1 MPSQDSK
8 LLHGLDPA
16 ALFSLADEAAPAA
29 AGGAWE
35 PPGME
40 EVAALFPQWQAKG
53 LLGRG
58 GMGAVYHF
66 HQSDL
71 ARDVAV
77 KLLPIE
83 ASADERQV
91 ERFRREAR
99 ALARLRHPNI
109 VALHEAG
116 ITPAGHFFF
125 VMEYVDG
132 QPLSRLIAGGKMDAP
147 RAIEVVR
154 QVCDALACAHGQGVI
169 HRDIKPSNILIN
181 SAGQVKVADFGLA
194 RLDHAAEE
202 DALTLSRTGAFMGTP
217 AYTAPEQARDAAHA
231 DHRADIYSLG
241 VLLYEMLTGE
251 LPRGVF
257 QPPSRKAGSDARLD
271 SVVRRALQERP
282 EDRYQAAAE
291 LKEDV
296 TESASRPAADTSKAP
311 APWRAW
317 AALLIVCVVV
327 AAAALVFFKQ
337 APESKPDQH
346 APMTAREPQPKLP
359 EPASEPPKPEAAQSY
374 PAKKE
379 SPPMPAPV
387 SSPETRQEPP
397 SPGALPPQFSKVHV
411 WSLDPVPPALYP
423 PASTTGAGWKDAVL
437 IADGGAALL
446 HDGSIIIWSD
456 REPGKGLPI
465 VWPPRSTAGLILP
478 GDRKSVLAE
487 PIVRLTATA
496 TDAVAWA
503 ESGAAF
509 LLPREPGAGLRRL
522 LPAEA
527 EKFPAHMDG
536 RPQSD
541 IQGSKPAGLSSQ
553 ARVIQQEGIWLG
565 WESDGKATLWG
576 PRISDSP
583 QRFRLPEGVTQV
595 RLGPTGLMAAW

>member
-1 MPSQDSK
+1 
-8 LLHGLDPA
+8 
-16 ALFSLADEAAPAA
+16 
-29 AGGAWE
+29 
-35 PPGME
+35 
-40 EVAALFPQWQAKG
+40 
-53 LLGRG
+53 
-58 GMGAVYHF
+58 
-66 HQSDL
+66 
-71 ARDVAV
+71 
-77 KLLPIE
+77 
-83 ASADERQV
+83 
-91 ERFRREAR
+91 
-99 ALARLRHPNI
+99 
-109 VALHEAG
+109 
-116 ITPAGHFFF
+116 
-125 VMEYVDG
+125 
-132 QPLSRLIAGGKMDAP
+132 
-147 RAIEVVR
+147 
-154 QVCDALACAHGQGVI
+154 
-169 HRDIKPSNILIN
+169 
-181 SAGQVKVADFGLA
+181 
-194 RLDHAAEE
+194 
-202 DALTLSRTGAFMGTP
+202 
-217 AYTAPEQARDAAHA
+217 
-231 DHRADIYSLG
+231 
-241 VLLYEMLTGE
+241 
-251 LPRGVF
+251 
-257 QPPSRKAGSDARLD
+257 
-271 SVVRRALQERP
+271 
-282 EDRYQAAAE
+282 
-291 LKEDV
+291 
-296 TESASRPAADTSKAP
+296 
-311 APWRAW
+311 
-317 AALLIVCVVV
+317 
-327 AAAALVFFKQ
+327 
-337 APESKPDQH
+337 
-346 APMTAREPQPKLP
+346 
-359 EPASEPPKPEAAQSY
+359 
-374 PAKKE
+374 
-379 SPPMPAPV
+379 
-387 SSPETRQEPP
+387 
-397 SPGALPPQFSKVHV
+397 LPPQFSKVHV